1 MIYGKSIGWEHP
13 QAVGTLQRLA
23 TCWIEDRRGDEA
35 AAFAGERLQDLR
47 RRLPA
52 GSPAIRMLLFMLG
65 GARKLQGR
73 WAEAETALRECLTL
87 WEQSKDDDWFHC
99 TVQSALGGALLAQKK
114 FAEAEPL
121 LISGY
126 EGMKQR
132 EEIIGRFYKPQIW
145 YALAR
150 LPILYQEW
158 GKPEKAAEWKAKLDA
173 APRPTLPPPPPP
185 IADAVLQAKT
195 PANLAFALAA
205 TGSGTPQVTVEPP
218 QPWRK
223 GGSQPASY
231 VVGVDPAQARGQSAS
246 AYIKSVQSPVAGF
259 GYGGLSQSFAA
270 GGYLGRRV
278 RFRAMIKTD
287 NVEQGAWLWLG
298 FNRREGAQIAMDN
311 MSDRRIKGT
320 GDWTPVA
327 IVMDVPAEAAAIA
340 IGFFLSGMGQMWVND
355 LQFEVV
361 GPDVPVTNPAAKPTT
376 SSGK

>member
-1 MIYGKSIGWEHP
+1 M
-13 QAVGTLQRLA
+13 QRAQL
-23 TCWIEDRRGDEA
+23 R
-35 AAFAGERLQDLR
+35 FALSRL
-47 RRLPA
+47 
-52 GSPAIRMLLFMLG
+52 
-65 GARKLQGR
+65 
-73 WAEAETALRECLTL
+73 
-87 WEQSKDDDWFHC
+87 
-99 TVQSALGGALLAQKK
+99 SALYAQ
-114 FAEAEPL
+114 
-121 LISGY
+121 
-126 EGMKQR
+126 
-132 EEIIGRFYKPQIW
+132 
-145 YALAR
+145 
-150 LPILYQEW
+150 W
-158 GKPEKAAEWKAKLDA
+158 GQPEKAAEWKAKLDA

-185 IADAVLQAKT
+185 IADAVLQVKT

-231 VVGVDPAQARGQSAS
+231 VVGVDPAQARGRSAS
-246 AYIKSVQSPVAGF
+246 AYIKSVQSPVTGF

-340 IGFFLSGMGQMWVND
+340 IGFYLSGTGQMWVND
-355 LQFEVV
+355 LQFEIV